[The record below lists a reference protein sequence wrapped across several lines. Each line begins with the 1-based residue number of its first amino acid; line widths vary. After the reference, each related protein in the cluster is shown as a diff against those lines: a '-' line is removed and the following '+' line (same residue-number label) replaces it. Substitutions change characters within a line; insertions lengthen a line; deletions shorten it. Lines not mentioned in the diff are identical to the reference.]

1 MEYRVKGSLEW
12 LTWLL
17 LNCLMWT
24 GVGCIAWNLLRPR
37 GWLYWIVDLIG
48 RNQPT
53 SFYCL
58 GVGVLGLI
66 AGKFWLDSIGPHAVY
81 HLLMA
86 IGTFAGT
93 FYILILLLQP

>member
-1 MEYRVKGSLEW
+1 MS
-12 LTWLL
+12 
-17 LNCLMWT
+17 T
-24 GVGCIAWNLLRPR
+24 GVTRIAWNLLRPR

-53 SFYCL
+53 SLYCL

-66 AGKFWLDSIGPHAVY
+66 SGKFWLDRIGPHAVD
-81 HLLMA
+81 HLRVA

-93 FYILILLLQP
+93 FYILILLLQL